1 MKGGRAFLDEKSE
14 PRKRKK
20 MQEEMPRK
28 GDWRDGLAEKQ
39 GQVQENRKGAEWAA
53 AEDTRLGGREM
64 TEGQCC

>member
-1 MKGGRAFLDEKSE
+1 
-14 PRKRKK
+14 